1 MDDLTYRNFK
11 ALSDGLKGERTKNE
25 NLAIKVNTLEQTI
38 SQLQTQMQQMQL
50 QLTMGAVAGLGSGA
64 TS

>member
-1 MDDLTYRNFK
+1 MDDLTHRNFK
-11 ALSDGLKGERTKNE
+11 ALSDGLKAERTKNE
-25 NLAIKVNTLEQTI
+25 NLAIKVTTLEQTI
-38 SQLQTQMQQMQL
+38 SQLQSQMTQMQL